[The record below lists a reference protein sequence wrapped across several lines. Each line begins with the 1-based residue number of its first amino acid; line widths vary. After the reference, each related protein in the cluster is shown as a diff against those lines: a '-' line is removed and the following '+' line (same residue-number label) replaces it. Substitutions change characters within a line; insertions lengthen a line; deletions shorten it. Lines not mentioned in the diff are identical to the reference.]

1 MSASLLIEEINRL
14 AEAGEF
20 ANHGAARSLQ
30 AQLNPVVKFENQGN
44 AKKVVQHVKKFNKK
58 LHQQYDKDFIS
69 KEGYEKLYAYAAELL
84 EIWK

>member
-1 MSASLLIEEINRL
+1 MIEEINRL

-58 LHQQYDKDFIS
+58 LHQHYDKDFIS
-69 KEGYEKLYAYAAELL
+69 KEGYEKLYACAAELL